1 MIAWWR
7 DLTLR
12 TKLALCG
19 IAFLVPIGMLL
30 VLLTRQMSANIR
42 LTQVEIKAISVVEP
56 IEDLTETVPEH
67 LRLVLAGFA
76 GEDAGPAS
84 AKLESGLRERLG
96 VLEQRMAQHGQELGL
111 NAEVLGPL
119 GLEKIDPKNFGK
131 NLLELLDTRAET
143 PHQAIVNHNAALE
156 LLSQLREYVADS
168 GKLVLDPELASYYLM
183 YLLLFDIP
191 RAQERLGWLYTS
203 GYLSLTHLPGAE
215 KERARMEEAS
225 ASWEQSVVDRI
236 TDKLAKARRAI
247 GDEKLAV
254 LPKAVQEYAT
264 ASRAFLE
271 VSRSLSNPASK
282 VNMQGLMKSAKLAR
296 DAGADLWDACNGVFN
311 TLIAERAANLRL
323 RMYSALGV
331 CVGSVILAVMLA
343 WTILTSVSRPLARV
357 ANIAT
362 LIAQGRVAEASALL
376 ERSCSKG
383 CKVLRRNTES
393 GRSQSEINQ
402 LFYAVS
408 VMIQGL
414 DELLST
420 LTATGG
426 QIQTSAQRIAA
437 TARQLEAS
445 ATQQAASTVE
455 VGATSKEI
463 SATAASLAD
472 TMSEVLGVASKSSA
486 LAEEGRESLAVMEQ
500 AMDDLYQSGKT
511 MTAKLALV
519 REKTS
524 GIGQLL
530 STISKVATQ
539 TNLLSLNAAIEAE
552 KAGEFGPGFAV
563 VAREI
568 RRLADQT
575 ATATLDIE
583 RTIRDM
589 QASVQA
595 GSAAME
601 GFSALAE
608 QTADTSRGVNT
619 KLGRIIASGEELTPR
634 FSTVT
639 QGMRMQA
646 EGADQISEVISQLA
660 DNAGQ
665 TRDSLAEFRLAAEE
679 LNRTAESLREVLQ
692 GFGQGR

>member
-19 IAFLVPIGMLL
+19 SAFLVPIAMLL
-30 VLLTRQMSANIR
+30 VLLFERMSANIN
-42 LTQVEIKAISVVEP
+42 LTRVEMTAIAIVDP
-56 IEDLTETVPEH
+56 LEDLTESIPAH
-67 LRLVLAGFA
+67 LRLALATFA
-76 GEDAGPAS
+76 GEDTGPQA
-84 AKLESGLRERLG
+84 AKLESYITERLG
-96 VLEQRMAQHGQELGL
+96 VLEARLVQDGPGLGL
-111 NAEVLGPL
+111 THEALGPIGLEVLA
-119 GLEKIDPKNFGK
+119 PKAFGK
-131 NLLELLDTRAET
+131 RLRELLDAKPNNVRE
-143 PHQAIVNHNAALE
+143 VLSNHNTALE
-156 LLSQLREYVADS
+156 LLSQLREYVADT
-168 GKLVLDPELASYYLM
+168 GKLVLDPELATYYLM

-191 RAQERLGWLYTS
+191 RAQERLGWLCAS
-203 GYLSLTHLPGAE
+203 GYLTLSHLPGTE
-215 KERARMEEAS
+215 KERERMEQAS
-225 ASWEQSVVDRI
+225 AAWEQSVVDRI

-247 GDEKLAV
+247 GEEKLVV
-254 LPKAVQEYAT
+254 LPRAVQEYAT
-264 ASRAFLE
+264 ASRSFLE
-271 VSRSLSNPASK
+271 ISRSLSDPSSK
-282 VNMQGLMKSAKLAR
+282 VTMPEFLKSAQLAR
-296 DAGADLWDACNGVFN
+296 QTGADLWDAGYVVFN
-311 TLIAERAANLRL
+311 NLIAERAASLRWK
-323 RMYSALGV
+323 MYSALGV
-331 CVGSVILAVMLA
+331 CMGSVLLAVLLA

-357 ANIAT
+357 AAIAT
-362 LIAQGRVAEASALL
+362 LIAQGRVAEAAALL
-376 ERSCSKG
+376 ERSCSSG
-383 CKVLRRNTES
+383 CQALRHNTES

-414 DELLST
+414 DELLRT
-420 LTATGG
+420 LTSTGG

-437 TARQLEAS
+437 TARQLEAA

-472 TMSEVLGVASKSSA
+472 TMSEVLGVANKSSA

-511 MTAKLALV
+511 MNAKLALV
-519 REKTS
+519 RDKTS

-583 RTIRDM
+583 HTIHDM

-601 GFSALAE
+601 GFKTLSD
-608 QTADTSRGVNT
+608 QTADTSRAVNA
-619 KLGRIIASGEELTPR
+619 KLARIIASGEELTPR
-634 FSTVT
+634 FSTVS

-646 EGADQISEVISQLA
+646 EGADQISEVIAQLA
-660 DNAGQ
+660 ENAGQ

-679 LNRTAESLREVLQ
+679 LNRTAASLKEVLQ
-692 GFGQGR
+692 SFGQGQ